1 MKYKYILLSSICLY
15 DFSAVQTAMAQN
27 NRTPNIIY
35 IMSDDHASQAVSA
48 YGGILSTVL
57 PTPNID
63 RIAHEGAIL
72 RNCFVTNSIS
82 TLVVERLSQDNIA
95 KRMVYILC
103 KIH

>member
-48 YGGILSTVL
+48 YGGI
-57 PTPNID
+57 
-63 RIAHEGAIL
+63 
-72 RNCFVTNSIS
+72 
-82 TLVVERLSQDNIA
+82 
-95 KRMVYILC
+95 
-103 KIH
+103 